1 MVLDLAGRTHVGLK
15 RSENQDEV
23 FVQEVE
29 HGASKIAILAVADGM
44 GGHQRGREA
53 SQNAIASVR
62 DRFSSLL
69 SNHSDRPSEEWCRH
83 LETGAHAAVTGQSEA
98 DGISGTTLTIA
109 VLFGSECFIG
119 QVGDSRAYLS
129 RDGKL
134 DQVTED
140 QTWEAHAEKHGV
152 ENLYGKALKQAIGV
166 GKEVEPDTYQFEFRP
181 SDWLLL
187 CSDGLYKMASS
198 DQIQAELG
206 QAAGAEDACNRLIN
220 LALGAGGRDNIAVCV
235 ARIGKPKTP
244 VKKPDRRLMLAI
256 FAVLILTV
264 LLILAVTGKIS

>member
-23 FVQEVE
+23 FVQETE
-29 HGASKIAILAVADGM
+29 LGTTKIAILAVADGM

-69 SNHSDRPSEEWCRH
+69 SNNSDRPSEEWCRH
-83 LETGAHAAVTGQSEA
+83 LENGAHSAVTDQSEG
-98 DGISGTTLTIA
+98 DGVSGTTLTIA
-109 VLFGSECFIG
+109 VLYGSECFIG
-119 QVGDSRAYLS
+119 QVGDSRVYLS
-129 RDGKL
+129 RDGNL
-134 DQVTED
+134 EQVTED
-140 QTWEAHAEKHGV
+140 QTWEAYAQKNGI

-166 GKEVEPDTYQFEFRP
+166 GKEVEPETYQFEFRP
-181 SDWLLL
+181 RDWLLL

-198 DQIQAELG
+198 EQIQAELG
-206 QAAGAEDACNRLIN
+206 QATGAEDACNRLIN

-235 ARIGKPKTP
+235 ARIGKPNNP
-244 VKKPDRRLMLAI
+244 AKKPDRRLILAI
-256 FAVLILTV
+256 FAVVILV
-264 LLILAVTGKIS
+264 ALLILAVTGKIS